1 VERNQ
6 HRSEE
11 IMSDTAIA
19 LPVVEE
25 ALQIRIG
32 RKPDALIAEASLCA
46 KSLMAAVQ
54 KNEWAINL
62 GGKKPHLMFEAWAFL
77 GTMYR
82 LTARV
87 VPGATR
93 LIEIGGVVGFEAEA
107 EAFHIPTQLVVS
119 TGNAMCLNDEE
130 NWGLRPKYEWQGP
143 EGARKKVRIG
153 DVQVPL
159 FQLRSMAQT
168 RAQAKALKGPLSW
181 IVAMA
186 GYAPTT
192 AEEGDHETGQTM
204 KRPQQRQQQQAPAD
218 EGPQKITG
226 KQGSRIWAIAHSAN
240 KQKEEVLAILK
251 HFGFEK
257 VEDVTVEKYDAICAE
272 VQKGDAQP

>member
-1 VERNQ
+1 
-6 HRSEE
+6 
-11 IMSDTAIA
+11 MSDNALA
-19 LPVVEE
+19 LPPIEE
-25 ALQIRIG
+25 ALQIRMG
-32 RKPDALIAEASLCA
+32 RKPDTLIAEAALCA
-46 KSLMAAVQ
+46 KALMGAVQ

-93 LIEIGGVVGFEAEA
+93 PIEIAGVMGFEAEA

-143 EGARKKVRIG
+143 EGARHKVKIG
-153 DVQVPL
+153 EVQVPL

-186 GYAPTT
+186 GFATT
-192 AEEGDHETGQTM
+192 PAEEGDHETGAASM
-204 KRPQQRQQQQAPAD
+204 KRPQQRQEQTTGD
-218 EGPQKITG
+218 NGPQKISER
-226 KQGSRIWAIAHSAN
+226 QSSRIWGLAHTAN
-240 KQKEEVLAILK
+240 KSKEEVQAILK
-251 HFGFEK
+251 HFGFESAK
-257 VEDVTVEKYDAICAE
+257 EVTVDKYDAVCAE